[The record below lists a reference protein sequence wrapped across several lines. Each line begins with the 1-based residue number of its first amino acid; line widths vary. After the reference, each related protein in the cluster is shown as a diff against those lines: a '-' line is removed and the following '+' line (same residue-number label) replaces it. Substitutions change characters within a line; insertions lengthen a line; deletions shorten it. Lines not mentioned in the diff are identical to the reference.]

1 MLFRSDPPIQTLF
14 ARLGSLLSSLFR
26 SEIELAK
33 AEATEKAW
41 QLAFGAGAIVGGSLI
56 ALTGVIV
63 LVEALIAALSAWIGL
78 HPAFG
83 ALLATLVIAVA
94 AVCLVVAGIRRLR
107 PSGLVPRRTIASLE
121 RDRELIEALRR

>member
-1 MLFRSDPPIQTLF
+1 MRISDWSSDVCSSDLPVSPMATTPTDPPIQTLF

-63 LVEALIAALSAWIGL
+63 LVEALIAALSVWIGL

-83 ALLATLVIAVA
+83 ALLATLEIGRAHV
-94 AVCLVVAGIRRLR
+94 
-107 PSGLVPRRTIASLE
+107 
-121 RDRELIEALRR
+121 